1 MAGTIGSLTV
11 FARFNTEAF
20 GKGIKKARSQ
30 TKGFSGFV
38 KKNMGAIKGMLAG
51 VAGIAGVQGITN
63 AIGDA
68 EKLQKLSIRLNAPV
82 EELSKLGF
90 AANQSGTSI
99 DSLGQALFRMNRRI
113 GNAATGGG
121 PAARALQ
128 YMGLSAKQIVDMPI
142 DQKFMLI
149 VDALAKV
156 EDEAIRN
163 QMGFELLGDNF
174 RDIQPLI
181 AQGTDKIREYMNEA
195 ERLGIVVTADQAA
208 KAAALTDEWNQMYFV
223 IKDIALEIGTALGPA
238 LVSIMD
244 LIKSFLPSITHTFVP
259 VLQMIG
265 SITKFLI
272 DAIDLIT
279 FKIHAL
285 KDAILGAA
293 AGAFF
298 GGPLGALI
306 GGIAAPII
314 GHMARD
320 ATSPKGPEVKVPNLE
335 EIMKDSLGGLAEIG
349 KANNQELKSIKH
361 SVAELP
367 PSLQQGQSA
376 TLSFINKLA
385 RKDESKRIVD
395 ELKRMGKVEKLQL
408 KEMKKKRQTPT
419 TFVLRPV

>member
-128 YMGLSAKQIVDMPI
+128 YMGLSAKRIVDMPI

-149 VDALAKV
+149 VDALGKV

-181 AQGTDKIREYMNEA
+181 AQGTDKIREYMDEA
-195 ERLGIVVTADQAA
+195 ERLGIVVTAEQAA
-208 KAAALTDEWNQMYFV
+208 KAAALTDKWNQMYFV
-223 IKDIALEIGTALGPA
+223 IKDIALEIGTALAPA
-238 LVSIMD
+238 LISIMD
-244 LIKSFLPSITHTFVP
+244 LMKQFLPTITNTLVP

-265 SITKFLI
+265 SVTGFVINAI
-272 DAIDLIT
+272 DAVS
-279 FKIHAL
+279 FKMHAL
-285 KDAILGAA
+285 KDSMMGAA
-293 AGAFF
+293 AGSMF
-298 GGPLGALI
+298 GPWGALI

-320 ATSPKGPEVKVPNLE
+320 ATSP
-335 EIMKDSLGGLAEIG
+335 IMKDSLGGLAEIG

>member
-63 AIGDA
+63 AIGEA

-82 EELSKLGF
+82 EELSKLSF

-128 YMGLSAKQIVDMPI
+128 YLGLSAKQIVDMPL
-142 DQKFMLI
+142 DQKFMMI
-149 VDALAKV
+149 VDALGKV

-181 AQGTDKIREYMNEA
+181 AQGTDKIREYMDEA
-195 ERLGIVVTADQAA
+195 ERLGIVVTAEQAA
-208 KAAALTDEWNQMYFV
+208 KAAALTDKWNQMYFV
-223 IKDIALEIGTALGPA
+223 IKDIALEIGTALAPA
-238 LVSIMD
+238 LISIMD
-244 LIKSFLPSITHTFVP
+244 LMKQFLPTITNTLVP
-259 VLQMIG
+259 VLKMIG
-265 SITKFLI
+265 SVTSFVINAI
-272 DAIDLIT
+272 DAVS
-279 FKIHAL
+279 FKMHAL
-285 KDAILGAA
+285 KDSMMGAA
-293 AGAFF
+293 AGSMF
-298 GGPLGALI
+298 GPWGALI

-320 ATSPKGPEVKVPNLE
+320 ATSPKKKAVEVPNLE

-408 KEMKKKRQTPT
+408 KELKKKRQTPT

>member
-63 AIGDA
+63 AISDA
-68 EKLQKLSIRLNAPV
+68 EKLDKLSIRLNTPV

-90 AANQSGTSI
+90 AADQSGTSI

-128 YMGLSAKQIVDMPI
+128 YMGLSAKQIVDMPL
-142 DQKFMLI
+142 DQKFMMI
-149 VDALAKV
+149 VDALGKV

-174 RDIQPLI
+174 RDIQPLLD
-181 AQGTDKIREYMNEA
+181 QGTEGINKFRREA
-195 ERLGIVVTADQAA
+195 EALGIVVSTEQAK
-208 KAAALTDEWNQMYFV
+208 KAAALTDQFSQMSFV
-223 IKDIALEIGTALGPA
+223 IKNIALEIGTALAPA
-238 LVSIMD
+238 FISIME
-244 LIKSFLPSITHTFVP
+244 LIKQLLPTIKSVFIPIVKMVGAIAT
-259 VLQMIG
+259 
-265 SITKFLI
+265 FLI
-272 DAIDLIT
+272 DAIDAIS

-285 KDAILGAA
+285 KDSMMGAA
-293 AGAFF
+293 AGSMF
-298 GGPLGALI
+298 GPWGALI

-314 GHMARD
+314 GHMTRD
-320 ATSPKGPEVKVPNLE
+320 ATSPKGPELKVPKLE
-335 EIMKDSLGGLAEIG
+335 ELMKDGLGGLADIG